1 MTPPLVKA
9 GELPT
14 PMRFSVVVP
23 TYNRPDQLASCLG
36 ALSRLL
42 PPPGGFEIVVVN
54 DGGTAPLESVVA
66 TTSRMVGP
74 ASVHVIQQANA
85 GPAAARNAG
94 AAAALGQ
101 CVAFTDDDCLPD
113 PGWLV
118 ALDSVLAAAPDA
130 LVGGRTVNVVRTVY
144 AEASQ
149 TLVDFVAGYFSGG
162 VTGRFFASNNLAVAR
177 DAFIAAGAFDA
188 KFPFSAG
195 EDREFCDR
203 WSVQGRPS
211 IFADDAVVWHAHAL
225 SARTFARQHFTYGR
239 GARMFRTRRASSGR
253 PVRIDP
259 GFYVRSIAHAFTH
272 GRGWR
277 APAVALLTVGA
288 HLAYVCGLMWESVRG
303 RARLQEA

>member
-1 MTPPLVKA
+1 MTLPL
-9 GELPT
+9 GEEASPAR
-14 PMRFSVVVP
+14 MRFSVVVP
-23 TYNRPDQLASCLG
+23 TYNRPDQLAGCLG

-42 PPPGGFEIVVVN
+42 PPPGGFEIVIVN
-54 DGGTAPLESVVA
+54 DGGGVLPVIASTACAPDARPFSV
-66 TTSRMVGP
+66 R
-74 ASVHVIQQANA
+74 VIQQTNA

-118 ALDSVLAAAPDA
+118 ALDLVLAATPDA
-130 LVGGRTVNVVRTVY
+130 LIGGRTVNVVRTVY

-162 VTGRFFASNNLAVAR
+162 VAGRFFASNNLAVAR
-177 DAFIAAGAFDA
+177 DAFIAAGAFDV

-203 WSVQGRPS
+203 WSAQGRPS
-211 IFADDAVVWHAHAL
+211 IFVGDAVVWHAHPL

-239 GARMFRTRRASSGR
+239 GARMFRMRRASSGR

-259 GFYVRSIAHAFTH
+259 GFYVRSIAHAFTC

-288 HLAYVCGLMWESVRG
+288 HVAYVCGLVWESVRG
-303 RARLQEA
+303 RARMQEA